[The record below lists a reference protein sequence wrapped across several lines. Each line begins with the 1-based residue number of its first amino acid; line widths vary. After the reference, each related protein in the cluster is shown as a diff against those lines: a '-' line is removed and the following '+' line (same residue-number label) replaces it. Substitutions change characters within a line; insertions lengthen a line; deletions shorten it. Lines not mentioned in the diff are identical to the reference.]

1 MCDTCQ
7 TGGVGNSAQYR
18 TVQEFLGIED
28 IVDFLVLKQSVCM
41 DAGSGYIKVTPD
53 EGGARGN
60 FIAKLYFIQFCDFR
74 NHGRVHAI

>member
-41 DAGSGYIKVTPD
+41 DAGSGYIKVL
-53 EGGARGN
+53 AHKRGSGRN
-60 FIAKLYFIQFCDFR
+60 LITYFFLIVLCQLRD
-74 NHGRVHAI
+74 HTGIHTV